1 MCTRTAK
8 IKKPNLAHSLA
19 HRLAFVPLAFLTF
32 MSLGFLTFILL
43 TFEKASKSIDA
54 NYFAN

>member
-1 MCTRTAK
+1 MCARTAK

-32 MSLGFLTFILL
+32 ILL

-54 NYFAN
+54 NCFAN